1 MREYGR
7 WIKNI
12 AAFFLLMALLSL
24 LLPFCRFQAAGEKVE
39 LSGMEVLATAGRA
52 GITYARHNEIPDS
65 FVVKEP
71 FTWGEMK
78 NGFSYAQD
86 SVGNKTLLGGAAAIA
101 LPVILCVLSMI
112 LLAVAEGKKTMVAP
126 TLFVTLTMAEILLA
140 LLVAGKFRSYLLTGA
155 VMFALFLGIAFILV
169 WFGWFTGGYRRRRRR
184 PGSREREE
192 EDDKDS
198 SDRKHHRFRRKHSRK
213 KKKKRSKTKGKTTNT
228 KNKNTEGQ
236 SENKAEPEDSAV
248 LTGEV
253 TEGHPG
259 DRSFLEK
266 EGCEIFYESD
276 KGQYKICN
284 HSKREIH
291 VQPVTGEIQ
300 WILKPGQKARVE
312 DPVSVGI
319 EGTEYVL
326 NLR

>member
-86 SVGNKTLLGGAAAIA
+86 AVGNKTLLGGAAAIA

-198 SDRKHHRFRRKHSRK
+198 SDRKHHRRGKQPIQRIKTQKDSRRIRRSRK
-213 KKKKRSKTKGKTTNT
+213 TLRFL
-228 KNKNTEGQ
+228 
-236 SENKAEPEDSAV
+236 PE
-248 LTGEV
+248 
-253 TEGHPG
+253 
-259 DRSFLEK
+259 K
-266 EGCEIFYESD
+266 
-276 KGQYKICN
+276 
-284 HSKREIH
+284 
-291 VQPVTGEIQ
+291 
-300 WILKPGQKARVE
+300 
-312 DPVSVGI
+312 
-319 EGTEYVL
+319 
-326 NLR
+326 

>member
-1 MREYGR
+1 
-7 WIKNI
+7 
-12 AAFFLLMALLSL
+12 MALLSL

-86 SVGNKTLLGGAAAIA
+86 AVGNKTLLGGAAAIA

-184 PGSREREE
+184 PGSRERF
-192 EDDKDS
+192 
-198 SDRKHHRFRRKHSRK
+198 FRQETSPFQK
-213 KKKKRSKTKGKTTNT
+213 KTF
-228 KNKNTEGQ
+228 
-236 SENKAEPEDSAV
+236 P
-248 LTGEV
+248 
-253 TEGHPG
+253 
-259 DRSFLEK
+259 
-266 EGCEIFYESD
+266 
-276 KGQYKICN
+276 
-284 HSKREIH
+284 
-291 VQPVTGEIQ
+291 
-300 WILKPGQKARVE
+300 
-312 DPVSVGI
+312 
-319 EGTEYVL
+319 
-326 NLR
+326 

>member
-65 FVVKEP
+65 FIVKEP

-86 SVGNKTLLGGAAAIA
+86 AVGNKTLLGGAAAIA

-140 LLVAGKFRSYLLTGA
+140 LLVA
-155 VMFALFLGIAFILV
+155 
-169 WFGWFTGGYRRRRRR
+169 GGYRRRRRR

>member
-86 SVGNKTLLGGAAAIA
+86 AVGNKTLLGGAAAIA

-155 VMFALFLGIAFILV
+155 VMFALFLGIGLYFCL
-169 WFGWFTGGYRRRRRR
+169 FGWFTGGYRRGRDGPEAEKERKRMIKILPTGNITVSEENIPVKRRKNEAKRR
-184 PGSREREE
+184 GKQPIQRIKTQ
-192 EDDKDS
+192 KDS
-198 SDRKHHRFRRKHSRK
+198 RRIRRSRK
-213 KKKKRSKTKGKTTNT
+213 TLRFL
-228 KNKNTEGQ
+228 
-236 SENKAEPEDSAV
+236 PE
-248 LTGEV
+248 
-253 TEGHPG
+253 
-259 DRSFLEK
+259 K
-266 EGCEIFYESD
+266 
-276 KGQYKICN
+276 
-284 HSKREIH
+284 
-291 VQPVTGEIQ
+291 
-300 WILKPGQKARVE
+300 
-312 DPVSVGI
+312 
-319 EGTEYVL
+319 
-326 NLR
+326 

>member
-86 SVGNKTLLGGAAAIA
+86 AVGNKTLLGGAAAIA

-140 LLVAGKFRSYLLTGA
+140 LLVAGKFRSYLLRSCHVCFVFGNCLY
-155 VMFALFLGIAFILV
+155 FGLV
-169 WFGWFTGGYRRRRRR
+169 WLVYRRVQTPPQTARRQ
-184 PGSREREE
+184 
-192 EDDKDS
+192 
-198 SDRKHHRFRRKHSRK
+198 RKRGR
-213 KKKKRSKTKGKTTNT
+213 G
-228 KNKNTEGQ
+228 
-236 SENKAEPEDSAV
+236 
-248 LTGEV
+248 
-253 TEGHPG
+253 
-259 DRSFLEK
+259 
-266 EGCEIFYESD
+266 
-276 KGQYKICN
+276 
-284 HSKREIH
+284 
-291 VQPVTGEIQ
+291 
-300 WILKPGQKARVE
+300 
-312 DPVSVGI
+312 
-319 EGTEYVL
+319 
-326 NLR
+326 

>member
-86 SVGNKTLLGGAAAIA
+86 AVGNKTLLGGAAAIV

-126 TLFVTLTMAEILLA
+126 TLLVTLTMAEILLA
-140 LLVAGKFRSYLLTGA
+140 V
-155 VMFALFLGIAFILV
+155 ILV

-228 KNKNTEGQ
+228 KNKNAEGK

>member
-86 SVGNKTLLGGAAAIA
+86 AVGNKTLLGGAAAIA

-236 SENKAEPEDSAV
+236 SENKAELEDSAV

-253 TEGHPG
+253 TEGHRETG
-259 DRSFLEK
+259 VFWKKRDVRFFMSRTRGSIRSATIPREK
-266 EGCEIFYESD
+266 YMYS
-276 KGQYKICN
+276 
-284 HSKREIH
+284 
-291 VQPVTGEIQ
+291 
-300 WILKPGQKARVE
+300 L
-312 DPVSVGI
+312 
-319 EGTEYVL
+319 
-326 NLR
+326 

>member
-1 MREYGR
+1 MVWLVYRPG
-7 WIKNI
+7 
-12 AAFFLLMALLSL
+12 
-24 LLPFCRFQAAGEKVE
+24 
-39 LSGMEVLATAGRA
+39 T
-52 GITYARHNEIPDS
+52 D
-65 FVVKEP
+65 
-71 FTWGEMK
+71 
-78 NGFSYAQD
+78 
-86 SVGNKTLLGGAAAIA
+86 AAADGPEAEKERKRMIKI
-101 LPVILCVLSMI
+101 LP
-112 LLAVAEGKKTMVAP
+112 
-126 TLFVTLTMAEILLA
+126 
-140 LLVAGKFRSYLLTGA
+140 TGNIT
-155 VMFALFLGIAFILV
+155 V
-169 WFGWFTGGYRRRRRR
+169 
-184 PGSREREE
+184 SEE
-192 EDDKDS
+192 NIP
-198 SDRKHHRFRRKHSRK
+198 RK

-259 DRSFLEK
+259 DREVFWKKRE
-266 EGCEIFYESD
+266 CEIFYESD

>member
-86 SVGNKTLLGGAAAIA
+86 AVGNKTLLGGAAAIA

-126 TLFVTLTMAEILLA
+126 TLFVD
-140 LLVAGKFRSYLLTGA
+140 RSCHVCFVFGNCLYFG
-155 VMFALFLGIAFILV
+155 LV
-169 WFGWFTGGYRRRRRR
+169 WLVYRRVQT
-184 PGSREREE
+184 PPQTA
-192 EDDKDS
+192 
-198 SDRKHHRFRRKHSRK
+198 RKQRKRG
-213 KKKKRSKTKGKTTNT
+213 RG
-228 KNKNTEGQ
+228 
-236 SENKAEPEDSAV
+236 
-248 LTGEV
+248 
-253 TEGHPG
+253 
-259 DRSFLEK
+259 
-266 EGCEIFYESD
+266 
-276 KGQYKICN
+276 
-284 HSKREIH
+284 
-291 VQPVTGEIQ
+291 
-300 WILKPGQKARVE
+300 
-312 DPVSVGI
+312 
-319 EGTEYVL
+319 
-326 NLR
+326 

>member
-78 NGFSYAQD
+78 NGVSYAQD
-86 SVGNKTLLGGAAAIA
+86 AVGNKTLLGGAAAIA

-169 WFGWFTGGYRRRRRR
+169 GLAGLPAGTDAAADGPEAEKERKRMIKILPTGNITVSEENIPVKRRKNEAKRRGKQPIQRIKTQ
-184 PGSREREE
+184 
-192 EDDKDS
+192 KDS
-198 SDRKHHRFRRKHSRK
+198 RRIRRSWKTLRFL
-213 KKKKRSKTKGKTTNT
+213 
-228 KNKNTEGQ
+228 
-236 SENKAEPEDSAV
+236 PE
-248 LTGEV
+248 
-253 TEGHPG
+253 
-259 DRSFLEK
+259 K
-266 EGCEIFYESD
+266 
-276 KGQYKICN
+276 
-284 HSKREIH
+284 
-291 VQPVTGEIQ
+291 
-300 WILKPGQKARVE
+300 
-312 DPVSVGI
+312 
-319 EGTEYVL
+319 
-326 NLR
+326 